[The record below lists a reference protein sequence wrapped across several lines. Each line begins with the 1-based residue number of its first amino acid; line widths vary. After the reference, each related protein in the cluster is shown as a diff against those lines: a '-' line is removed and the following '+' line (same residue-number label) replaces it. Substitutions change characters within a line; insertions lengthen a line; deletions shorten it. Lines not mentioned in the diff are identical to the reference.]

1 MKKFS
6 ISKTFNKNGSLCTG
20 YNIYRSILGIQFYQ
34 GHSIEFEDAK
44 NYAKQQGASKIVKD
58 W

>member
-20 YNIYRSILGIQFYQ
+20 YDIYRSILGIQFYQ
-34 GHSIEFEDAK
+34 GHSTELEDAK
-44 NYAKQQGASKIVKD
+44 KYAKQMGVSKIVKN

>member
-6 ISKTFNKNGSLCTG
+6 ISKTFNKNGNLCTG
-20 YNIYRSILGIQFYQ
+20 YNIYRNILGVQFYQ
-34 GHSIEFEDAK
+34 GHCSDIQDAK
-44 NYAKQQGASKIVKD
+44 NYARQQGASKIIKD